1 MHRLSLLALALTVAA
16 CADSS
21 EPPAPATASP
31 GIPFQIDGKLSFVR
45 NGDTLRTID
54 VEVAATDSARGRGLM
69 ERTDIPRDTGMLFI
83 FDQAQP
89 QAFYMMNTPRSL
101 DIQFYAADS
110 TMLNVVE
117 NTTPYSIDN
126 LYSSGDAQ
134 FVVEVPAGYTRR
146 IGLVPGDRITW
157 TLRPEAGL
165 GADPHIRDS
174 LSTP

>member
-1 MHRLSLLALALTVAA
+1 MTRLSPLVLALALAA
-16 CADSS
+16 CADSP
-21 EPPAPATASP
+21 EPPAPAAAET
-31 GIPFQIDGKLSFVR
+31 GIPFEIEGRLSFVR

-54 VEVAATDSARGRGLM
+54 IEVADTDSARGRGLM

-110 TMLNVVE
+110 TLLNVEE

-146 IGLVPGDRITW
+146 LGLVPGDRITW
-157 TLRPEAGL
+157 TLRDEDGRPSEPAV
-165 GADPHIRDS
+165 RDS
-174 LSTP
+174 LPVR